1 MPASVPPHQA
11 LPVHVDAKRA
21 RMDAESAAELNKLL
35 KPNELRT
42 FVEQHSEFAWE
53 PNGNKGMIIKWG

>member
-21 RMDAESAAELNKLL
+21 HMDAESAAELNKLL

-42 FVEQHSEFAWE
+42 FVENHSEFAWQ
-53 PNGNKGMIIKWG
+53 PNGNKGMIITWG